1 MQNDMSNNN
10 EVKVLVVEQHG
21 KMESSMVEF
30 IDWERMK
37 RHYRDFD
44 VIAKEF
50 PESVSVVKQDSSPRW
65 GHAFYRKGKDGK
77 PELMSE
83 NWDTSG

>member
-10 EVKVLVVEQHG
+10 EVKVLVVEQDS
-21 KMESSMVEF
+21 KIEISMFEF
-30 IDWERMK
+30 IDGERMK
-37 RHYRDFD
+37 RRYRDFD
-44 VIAKEF
+44 AIAKEF